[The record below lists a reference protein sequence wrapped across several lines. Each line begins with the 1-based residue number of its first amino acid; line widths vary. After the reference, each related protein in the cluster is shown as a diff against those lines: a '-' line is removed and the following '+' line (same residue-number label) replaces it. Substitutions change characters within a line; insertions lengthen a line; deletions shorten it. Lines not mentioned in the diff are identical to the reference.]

1 MFWRVRLKLAAWSA
15 GALAAILLI
24 LGVTTFAVVRHSLDG
39 EIDDSLTRARN
50 ELLNDPAAL
59 VPPVSATSS
68 GSSGLVDVVPNPPVA
83 GTPVADDDDGEGTPG
98 PGDGDGGPGGP
109 DDHNAPPSDADDVV
123 SVIATDVFF
132 VTSTQSGD
140 VIWNPR
146 GVGVSQLPLSELAA
160 SAGNTEQRT
169 TIDAGDERVRVA
181 TVPLVPG
188 SAGDA
193 AYLFIGRSLAFRDQ
207 QLRDLAVILFVG
219 GILGV
224 ALAAAGGFVVA
235 GRALVPIRS
244 TVETQRRFVS
254 DASHELRTPLSVIRA
269 NAELLARHP
278 DRTIEDNLEQLEAIE
293 TETNHMSNLVGD
305 LLTLARADEGRLEL
319 VREQF
324 NLDQLLDEIVRDMA
338 PLATHR
344 DIRID
349 TALDSGEVNADR
361 ARIRQLAV
369 ILLDN
374 ALKFTP
380 DAGVI
385 TMQSNRVR
393 GGAEFSIADSGPG
406 IPPQD
411 QSRIFDRFY
420 RVSAARGSTS
430 PGGTGLGLA
439 IARWIAEAH
448 GGRIS
453 VDSDVGSGARF
464 TVRLSN

>member
-15 GALAAILLI
+15 GALGAIVLI
-24 LGVTTFAVVRHSLDG
+24 LGVTIFGVVRHSLDG
-39 EIDDSLTRARN
+39 EIDDSLTRARD
-50 ELLNDPAAL
+50 ELLLDPAAL
-59 VPPVSATSS
+59 VPPASTASS
-68 GSSGLVDVVPNPPVA
+68 RPSVLLLTVPSRPPADPPVRA
-83 GTPVADDDDGEGTPG
+83 DGDGDGTPEPADD
-98 PGDGDGGPGGP
+98 DGGPGGSDDHQGPEP
-109 DDHNAPPSDADDVV
+109 DDDDIAA
-123 SVIATDVFF
+123 VIASDVFF
-132 VTSTQSGD
+132 VTSSQAGD

-146 GVGVSQLPLSELAA
+146 GVGTSELPLSELAA
-160 SAGNTEQRT
+160 AAGDAEQRT
-169 TIDAGDERVRVA
+169 TVDAGDERLRIA
-181 TVPLVPG
+181 TVPLPSG

-207 QLRDLAVILFVG
+207 QLRDLAWILFIG
-219 GILGV
+219 GVAGV
-224 ALAAAGGFVVA
+224 ALSAAGGFVVA

-254 DASHELRTPLSVIRA
+254 DASHELRTPLSVVRA

-293 TETNHMSNLVGD
+293 SEVNHMSNLVGD

-324 NLDQLLDEIVRDMA
+324 ALDQLLDEIVRDMA
-338 PLATHR
+338 PLAAHR
-344 DIRID
+344 DIHIE
-349 TALDSGEVNADR
+349 TSFDSTEVNADR

-380 DAGVI
+380 DAGAI
-385 TMQSNRVR
+385 TVRSNRTR
-393 GGAEFSIADSGPG
+393 GGAEFSVADSGPG
-406 IPPQD
+406 IPTAD
-411 QSRIFDRFY
+411 QARIFDRFY
-420 RVSAARGSTS
+420 RVSTARGSTS

-453 VDSDVGSGARF
+453 VDSDVGKGARF
-464 TVRLSN
+464 TVRLAN